1 MYVRACPLAPSCVTA
16 ASVEEKW
23 RRKLPYRIYDYNYKV
38 GESYYNPQTSYI
50 EERDNLRKKIDP
62 PECASFAERFATR
75 PFYGRAYGLPYSET
89 QAALNQPLAHPR
101 PRSSSASRGG
111 SRYDPDDEP
120 ASGRSSR
127 GRDRAPR
134 DRKLSFNLDDEDF
147 PSKPRRR
154 FSLADSLD
162 FKDPISKYIDN
173 DYGFRSSV
181 DKENAAD
188 DRIGVPTVL
197 SDAIRD
203 DIKKLEKQ
211 FRKADTL
218 ERGTGGK
225 RGQSWTE
232 VAYNDA
238 FDAPGKKTVKRENV
252 AYTDPVTGASVRKSS
267 YQQSSRFESSKPP
280 RAPPRP
286 MRLLSMEDSL
296 SDSKPRTRRRHVS
309 ISGDDQDFKFSS
321 LSSFKSERD
330 SGDKFGSSK
339 KLFSDRRAK
348 ESEELTGNINRMLD
362 KMRKHSLGELDT
374 SSLNKNRPSFDSLD
388 TPRRTRSV
396 RSRYSY
402 GYSK

>member
-1 MYVRACPLAPSCVTA
+1 M
-16 ASVEEKW
+16 
-23 RRKLPYRIYDYNYKV
+23 

-50 EERDNLRKKIDP
+50 EDRDNLRKKVDP

-75 PFYGRAYGLPYSET
+75 PFYGRAYGLPYSESE
-89 QAALNQPLAHPR
+89 AAMNQPLAHPR
-101 PRSSSASRGG
+101 PRSSSASRG
-111 SRYDPDDEP
+111 RTRFEP
-120 ASGRSSR
+120 EEEPISGRSSR
-127 GRDRAPR
+127 SRDRAPR
-134 DRKLSFNLDDEDF
+134 DRKPSFSFDDEDF

-162 FKDPISKYIDN
+162 FKDPISKYVDS
-173 DYGFRSSV
+173 DFGFRSSV

-188 DRIGVPTVL
+188 NRIGVPTVL

-211 FRKADTL
+211 FKKADTL

-225 RGQSWTE
+225 RCQSWTE

-238 FDAPGKKTVKRENV
+238 MDLPGKKTVKRENV
-252 AYTDPVTGASVRKSS
+252 AYTDPSTGASVRKSS
-267 YQQSSRFESSKPP
+267 YQQSSKFESSKPP

-286 MRLLSMEDSL
+286 MRLLSMEDSM
-296 SDSKPRTRRRHVS
+296 SDSKPRTRRRHIS
-309 ISGDDQDFKFSS
+309 ISGDDQDFNFSS
-321 LSSFKSERD
+321 RSSFKSERD
-330 SGDKFGSSK
+330 SGDKFSPAK
-339 KLFSDRRAK
+339 KLFSERRAK

-374 SSLNKNRPSFDSLD
+374 SSLKSIRSPFDSLD

-396 RSRYSY
+396 RSRFSY

>member
-1 MYVRACPLAPSCVTA
+1 M
-16 ASVEEKW
+16 EEKW

-50 EERDNLRKKIDP
+50 EDRDNLRKKVAP
-62 PECASFAERFATR
+62 PECASFAERFASR

-89 QAALNQPLAHPR
+89 EAAINQPLAHPR

-120 ASGRSSR
+120 ASGRYSR

-162 FKDPISKYIDN
+162 FKDPISKYIDS
-173 DYGFRSSV
+173 DYGFRSSI
-181 DKENAAD
+181 DKENASN
-188 DRIGVPTVL
+188 DRIGIPNVL

-211 FRKADTL
+211 FKKADTL

-232 VAYNDA
+232 VVYNDA
-238 FDAPGKKTVKRENV
+238 MNVPGKRSVKTENV
-252 AYTDPVTGASVRKSS
+252 SYTDPTTGSSVRKSS

-296 SDSKPRTRRRHVS
+296 SSSTPRSTRRRHVS
-309 ISGDDQDFKFSS
+309 ISGDDNDFKYSS
-321 LSSFKSERD
+321 RSSFKSD
-330 SGDKFGSSK
+330 SGEKFGSSQK
-339 KLFSDRRAK
+339 MFNERRAK
-348 ESEELTGNINRMLD
+348 ESDELAGNINRMLD

-374 SSLNKNRPSFDSLD
+374 YALTSTRSAFDNLD

-396 RSRYSY
+396 RSRNYSY